1 MKRDDVRAIF
11 PEATD
16 EDIDKL
22 LGKHHAELNPL
33 KSQLKDAS
41 ESLATS
47 QASLDALKALNED
60 YEKQLGDAQ
69 AKIEA
74 GMTAEELLAA
84 KEAAAAQRELEFTL
98 KSNGLDAKAIFVAAG
113 IDAESVD
120 ALVEQVTVEDA
131 ESTKARAQ
139 LIVDT
144 LAKQAKAVEDATKDA
159 ILKANP
165 KPDGGQGGAVTT
177 WDDFAK
183 LPIAEQ
189 VARKQANPNIVKE
202 LLNK

>member
-1 MKRDDVRAIF
+1 MKRDDVRAVF
-11 PEATD
+11 TDATD
-16 EDIDKL
+16 EEVDSI

-33 KSQLKDAS
+33 KGQLKDAN
-41 ESLATS
+41 EALEALRAENEGFKEQLA
-47 QASLDALKALNED
+47 
-60 YEKQLGDAQ
+60 DAQ
-69 AKIEA
+69 RKVEE

-131 ESTKARAQ
+131 EATKARAQ

-144 LAKQAKAVEDATKDA
+144 LSKHAKAVEAATKDA
-159 ILKANP
+159 VLKANP
-165 KPDGGQGGAVTT
+165 KPQGGTGGAVAT

-183 LPIAEQ
+183 LPEEEQIAM
-189 VARKQANPNIVKE
+189 RQANPNIVSE
-202 LLNK
+202 LLKK

>member
-1 MKRDDVRAIF
+1 MKRDDVRAVF
-11 PEATD
+11 PDATE

-33 KSQLKDAS
+33 KSQLRDAS
-41 ESLATS
+41 DSLASS
-47 QASLDALKALNED
+47 QASLEALQALNAD
-60 YEKQLGDAQ
+60 YERQLGDAK

-84 KEAAAAQRELEFTL
+84 KEEAAAQRELEYTL

-113 IDAESVD
+113 IDAEDID
-120 ALVEQVTVEDA
+120 ALVAQVTVEDPEA
-131 ESTKARAQ
+131 TKSRAQ

-144 LAKQAKAVEDATKDA
+144 LSKQAKAVEAATKDA
-159 ILKANP
+159 VLKANP
-165 KPDGGQGGAVTT
+165 KPQGGTGGTVTT

-183 LPIAEQ
+183 LPLSEQIAM
-189 VARKQANPNIVKE
+189 KQANPNIVSE
-202 LLNK
+202 LLKK

>member
-1 MKRDDVRAIF
+1 MKRDDIRAIF

-47 QASLDALKALNED
+47 QASLDELKALNED
-60 YEKQLGDAQ
+60 YERRLGDAQ

-98 KSNGLDAKAIFVAAG
+98 KSNGLDAKSIFVAAG

-120 ALVEQVTVEDA
+120 ALVAQVTVEDA
-131 ESTKARAQ
+131 EATRARAQ

-165 KPDGGQGGAVTT
+165 KPAGGQGGAVAT

-183 LPIAEQ
+183 LPLSEQIAM
-189 VARKQANPNIVKE
+189 KQANPNIVSE
-202 LLNK
+202 LLKK

>member
-47 QASLDALKALNED
+47 QASLEALKALNED

-159 ILKANP
+159 ILKSNP
-165 KPDGGQGGAVTT
+165 KPEGGQGGAVAT

-183 LPIAEQ
+183 LPLSEQIAM
-189 VARKQANPNIVKE
+189 KQANPNIVKE
-202 LLNK
+202 LLKK